1 MELRFQDSTRTLGRL
16 PLMPSSPLPPTD
28 ARPVGLSHLG
38 GVFCFDPFELYR
50 VGYLTS
56 PNMLVLGE
64 IGRGKSAFV
73 KTFLVREPTP
83 STSILILDPKGEY
96 QSAAE
101 RLCAE
106 RLTLAVGAGLDPFVG
121 VGDSQRTLS
130 AVMVNIFRLLYDRSP
145 LPLEYL
151 LLRDL
156 AIELIEDPGSINLLR
171 LIGLLEQDRGGSH
184 AKSGVGSE
192 TERLRQELYAQLK
205 RLIDGDLAGVFAI
218 DGRGISLGVRVVV
231 DLRSLGDR
239 QLSAFAIS
247 CLLRARIAQ
256 FADAQIPAGFVVVDE
271 AWSVLQHADSVREM
285 RELFKLARSYGASV
299 IAVTHRLS
307 DLDAESAELVKDVE
321 TRVIFRQPREELI
334 QIGTALGLSNEL
346 SAGLA
351 RLGRGEAL
359 WSIGNHQFLVSHRL
373 THEDN
378 MLVDTD
384 SAMRI

>member
-1 MELRFQDSTRTLGRL
+1 MRFQDSTRTLGRL

-28 ARPVGLSHLG
+28 VRPVGLSRLG

-50 VGYLTS
+50 VGYITS

-73 KTFLVREPTP
+73 KTFLIREPTP

-96 QSAAE
+96 QSVAE
-101 RLCAE
+101 RLWAE
-106 RLTLAVGAGLDPFVG
+106 RLTLAEGAGLDPFVG
-121 VGDSQRTLS
+121 ACSSQRMLA
-130 AVMVNIFRLLYDRSP
+130 AVMVSIFRLLYDRSP

-151 LLRDL
+151 LLQ
-156 AIELIEDPGSINLLR
+156 ELTTQLLEDPGPITLIHLINLLELKR
-171 LIGLLEQDRGGSH
+171 VGSH
-184 AKSGVGSE
+184 AGSE
-192 TERLRQELYAQLK
+192 GVRLRQELYAQLK
-205 RLIDGDLAGVFAI
+205 RLIDGDLAGVFAV
-218 DGRGISLGVRVVV
+218 DGQGVVLSARVVV

-239 QLSAFAIS
+239 RLSAFAIS

-256 FADAQIPAGFVVVDE
+256 FANAEIPAGFVVVDE

-321 TRVIFRQPREELI
+321 TRVIFRQPREELV
-334 QIGTALGLSNEL
+334 QLGSTLGLSNEL
-346 SAGLA
+346 SDALA
-351 RLGRGEAL
+351 TLGRGEAL
-359 WSIGNHQFLVSHRL
+359 WCIGSHQFLVNHRL
-373 THEDN
+373 TDADST
-378 MLVDTD
+378 LVDTD
-384 SAMRI
+384 AAMRI